1 MKSLLLRRPPVYDEP
16 GSVGQDICP
25 GEVAALPPL
34 AVLVE
39 EAASRAGVDL
49 VARAYPRGA
58 SLFPAGDEIGGL
70 YLIVSGLVASRSI
83 LENGREVLVAING
96 SGDTLGD
103 LEYCLGGGAL
113 CGVSA
118 LEETATLWAGLPGL
132 DRMVRL
138 DYRLPLAFARI
149 LAQRLHRSSQRLT
162 AGLAYPL
169 EYCLL
174 KALLG
179 RLDSPDAS
187 RPILRR
193 ELAGYL
199 GHTERHVNRLLRS
212 LEAAGVVSAAGAVVA
227 LADPEA
233 ARARLADLEG

>member
-1 MKSLLLRRPPVYDEP
+1 MP
-16 GSVGQDICP
+16 
-25 GEVAALPPL
+25 
-34 AVLVE
+34 VLVS
-39 EAASRAGVDL
+39 EAAKRAGVRL
-49 VARAYPRGA
+49 ATRSYSRGET
-58 SLFPAGDEIGGL
+58 LFSAGEAIGGL
-70 YLIVSGLVASRSI
+70 HVLDSGLVASRSL

-96 SGDTLGD
+96 PGDTLGD

-113 CGVSA
+113 CAVSV
-118 LEETATLWAGLPGL
+118 LEDAETIWAGLGEL

-149 LAQRLHRSSQRLT
+149 LAQRLHRSSQRLA

-179 RLDSPDAS
+179 RLDSPDAE

-199 GHTERHVNRLLRS
+199 GHTERHVNRLLRA
-212 LEAAGVVSAAGAVVA
+212 LEAAGIVLAEGSVVA
-227 LADPEA
+227 LASPEA
-233 ARARLADLEG
+233 ARARLLALEA